1 METGRQSERLWLS
14 GRQIQSHRVRF
25 GGDRCSSNGSAV
37 AREIFR
43 RHSRM
48 AGRGGTMKMLTA
60 NFRLSTR
67 VSITPA
73 ILFAAAMLMAKALPL
88 FAAEDEN
95 NSATNRM
102 DGTSQTRRGRF
113 GGPERGVYK
122 AQITPHWFQ
131 ENTRF
136 WYRNDLRD
144 GAKEFIVVDAEHGTR
159 KPAFD
164 HQKLAA
170 SLSKATG
177 KEFKPDKLPF
187 SEIEFVH
194 RGTSIQFEAVD
205 NGWRCDLST
214 YECLAQ
220 NASASK
226 PAKTNSS
233 PPAENESKSPADEEI
248 SPHADAD
255 AAGQGPDQTR
265 GSRRRGGAQAQRRS
279 SPDNKRT
286 AFVKDHNIYLHSES
300 EGKDFQLTENGK
312 EGNSYGR
319 LEWSPDS
326 KGLIAWR
333 TESGDHKEVYL
344 VQSTP
349 SAG

>member
-1 METGRQSERLWLS
+1 
-14 GRQIQSHRVRF
+14 
-25 GGDRCSSNGSAV
+25 
-37 AREIFR
+37 
-43 RHSRM
+43 
-48 AGRGGTMKMLTA
+48 MKMLTA
-60 NFRLSTR
+60 NFRLATR

-73 ILFAAAMLMAKALPL
+73 ILFAAAILMAQAPALR
-88 FAAEDEN
+88 AAEDEN

-122 AQITPHWFQ
+122 GQITPHWFQ

-159 KPAFD
+159 QPAFD
-164 HQKLAA
+164 HSKLAA

-177 KEFKPDKLPF
+177 KEFKPDMLPF

-194 RGTSIQFEAVD
+194 GAKSIQFEAVE

-226 PAKTNSS
+226 PAKVNSNPS
-233 PPAENESKSPADEEI
+233 AENESKSPADEEV
-248 SPHADAD
+248 SPRTDAD
-255 AAGQGPDQTR
+255 AAGQSQDQAR
-265 GSRRRGGAQAQRRS
+265 GSRRRGAAQAQRRN
-279 SPDNKRT
+279 SPDNKWS
-286 AFVKDHNIYLHSES
+286 AFVKDHNVFLHSES
-300 EGKDFQLTENGK
+300 EGKDFQLTDDGK
-312 EGNSYGR
+312 EKNSYGR

-326 KGLIAWR
+326 QALIAWR
-333 TESGDHKEVYL
+333 IEPGDHKEVYL
-344 VQSTP
+344 VQSSP
-349 SAG
+349 SGGGRAVLKSRPYDLPGDKLDRYELSVFDIAARKQIKPEVDRYEHS